1 MAGEKSGENGALDY
15 AREAAHEWGNAARYG
30 AKAIAARRSENKED
44 RPSLRERLS
53 PSTTDKGGRLG
64 DAADSALARMGKP
77 GRLASKL
84 SLGSRVVERIRPGGN
99 GADADGDDGGD
110 ERDDADRSAP
120 DRDGALAPVEAAVD
134 IAVPIETV
142 YEIGT
147 RFEDYPDFL
156 ERVAGVEELD
166 EDRLDVVA
174 KVQRR
179 HRKLAVEIVE
189 ELPGHRI
196 EWECGEGVPHSGV
209 ISLHELAPTLTHVE
223 LTVEF
228 EPGGLLGRLAYSTRA
243 TQRAAARE
251 LERFKAFAEL
261 SDEGAEA
268 FEEASEQAERDEEP
282 EDEGNYDEPEAEA
295 DEDEIADEEEG
306 EDEGPVDEY
315 EPVDEEDLDE
325 DDFEDDELEDAEL
338 EEDEELEPVRSGR

>member
-1 MAGEKSGENGALDY
+1 MAGEKSGDNGALDY
-15 AREAAHEWGNAARYG
+15 AREAAREWGNAARYG
-30 AKAIAARRSENKED
+30 ARAIAARRRENKED

-53 PSTTDKGGRLG
+53 PATTDKGGRLG

-84 SLGSRVVERIRPGGN
+84 SLGSRVMERIRPGSDG
-99 GADADGDDGGD
+99 GGDDG
-110 ERDDADRSAP
+110 EQPDDSDRSAP
-120 DRDGALAPVEAAVD
+120 DRDGSMAPVEAAVD
-134 IAVPIETV
+134 VAVPIEAV

-156 ERVAGVEELD
+156 ERVVGMEELD

-189 ELPGHRI
+189 ELPGRRI

-228 EPGGLLGRLAYSTRA
+228 EPGGLFGRLAYSTRA

-268 FEEASEQAERDEEP
+268 FEAASEQAERDEQAADEEEYDEP
-282 EDEGNYDEPEAEA
+282 EDEDEL
-295 DEDEIADEEEG
+295 ADEEEY
-306 EDEGPVDEY
+306 EDAPVDE
-315 EPVDEEDLDE
+315 EEAVDEEDLAE
-325 DDFEDDELEDAEL
+325 DDFEEDDELEDSEL